1 MEYMYTT
8 IAFTVSPF
16 FERKLPSLS
25 IAVQFAENLKFTAV
39 VNHFVI
45 S

>member
-25 IAVQFAENLKFTAV
+25 IAVQFAV